1 MRCKVCSEEHRV
13 LSDGNDVPRYVRA
26 ACKCERRDVC
36 GAKRDCV
43 EKVVGVTL
51 EPDGKTTDSLVCL
64 AHVPPGFDD
73 DDFKLPID
81 LVSIAVELVAVVGNP
96 IDHHAGQRASMTA
109 ARALRVLGEG
119 LGDSVSARLIYVGT
133 ERDRLGG
140 PWLVRVRFNVRQ
152 FDTY

>member
-51 EPDGKTTDSLVCL
+51 EPDGKTTDTLVCL

-73 DDFKLPID
+73 DDFKLPFD
-81 LVSIAVELVAVVGNP
+81 MVSIAVELPPLLNHFGPTPVTCAICGHAHLDSERFLFFSIAKSGEHVGKMLHRTACPKCRGVLMNAV
-96 IDHHAGQRASMTA
+96 
-109 ARALRVLGEG
+109 
-119 LGDSVSARLIYVGT
+119 
-133 ERDRLGG
+133 
-140 PWLVRVRFNVRQ
+140 
-152 FDTY
+152 